1 MKIEIIG
8 NGCTICKTL
17 FCNALEALR
26 ETGRKGRVVIV
37 KDMRKIVRYGMLATP
52 AIIINGVVVCSGRL
66 VSSKEIMALLKSY
79 LTSVV

>member
-8 NGCTICKTL
+8 NSCTICKTL

-52 AIIINGVVVCSGRL
+52 ARIINGVVVCSGRL

-79 LTSVV
+79 LASVV